1 MEFRAQCYVSKS
13 VRWCQK
19 QKGGRNA
26 GLAIFDVKLRGKG
39 KHRHM
44 QRKALYSYILK
55 GKKKKAL

>member
-26 GLAIFDVKLRGKG
+26 GLAIFDVKLREKG
-39 KHRHM
+39 KHSHM
-44 QRKALYSYILK
+44 QRKALYSYI
-55 GKKKKAL
+55 